1 MMSLSFSVP
10 ANILFFIFLGGH
22 LDLSKS
28 VRCLKLVELSDIVTS
43 NQAEGNPKYYIT
55 NAQW

>member
-1 MMSLSFSVP
+1 M
-10 ANILFFIFLGGH
+10 IHFIFLGGQ

-43 NQAEGNPKYYIT
+43 NQAEGNLKYNKEDSMLLLIISHAHY
-55 NAQW
+55 